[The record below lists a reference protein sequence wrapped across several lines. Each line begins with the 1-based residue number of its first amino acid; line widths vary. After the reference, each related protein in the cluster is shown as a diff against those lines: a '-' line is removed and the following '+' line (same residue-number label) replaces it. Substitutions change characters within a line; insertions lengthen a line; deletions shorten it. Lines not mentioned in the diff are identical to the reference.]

1 MGTTHYFKAKDHK
14 DRVVSG
20 RVVAGSVEEV
30 RNKLMSKQLVLISS
44 STERPAT
51 SLVLS
56 GGVSQDA
63 LVIGTRQL
71 AFLVGASVP
80 IVEALHTVSNNTK
93 DIGLKKVMRDLS
105 GIVESGQPLS
115 SALKRY
121 PSIFS
126 VIYVN
131 LVRSGEEG
139 GSLDVMLK
147 QLATYIEK
155 THSIKKRVKAGM
167 MYPGFVTIAATAIV
181 IGIMMFLVP
190 KFQDIFSD
198 SGKELPM
205 LTQTVIAISTL
216 MRENFIMM
224 TLGVIVMGIGV
235 VIFAKHPV
243 GARVFESIQLK
254 LPGFGSL
261 FIRFYIARF
270 ARTTSSLLSSGG
282 TFTDAITLG
291 GKASGS
297 IFFREATDRIARMV
311 ESGYSF
317 SNAISKETVFPGI
330 VRNMVSVGE
339 KTGNVDDVLNKI
351 AEFYEEQVESTVEG
365 LLKLIEPV
373 LIVGIALVIGFIV
386 ISLYLPVFEMGSILS
401 EG

>member
-20 RVVAGSVEEV
+20 RVTASSVEEV
-30 RNKLMSKQLVLISS
+30 KNKLMSKQLVLISS
-44 STERPAT
+44 STQRPTT
-51 SLVLS
+51 SVMFS
-56 GGVSQDA
+56 GGVSQNA
-63 LVIGTRQL
+63 LAVGTRQL

-93 DIGLKKVMRDLS
+93 DIGLKKVMKDLS
-105 GIVESGQPLS
+105 ETVESGQPLS

-121 PSIFS
+121 PLVFN
-126 VIYVN
+126 VVYVN

-139 GSLDVMLK
+139 GSLDTMLK

-155 THSIKKRVKAGM
+155 TYSIKKRVRAGM
-167 MYPGFVTIAATAIV
+167 MYPGFVTAAATTIV
-181 IGIMMFLVP
+181 IGIMLFLVP

-198 SGKELPM
+198 SDRELPA
-205 LTQTVIAISTL
+205 LTQLVISISKL
-216 MRENFIMM
+216 MRDNFIMM
-224 TLGVIVMGIGV
+224 GLGLVVMGIGV
-235 VIFAKHPV
+235 MIFAKSPT
-243 GARVFESIQLK
+243 GERVFESIKLN
-254 LPGFGSL
+254 LPGFGNL
-261 FIRFYIARF
+261 FIRFYVARF

-282 TFTDAITLG
+282 TFTEAVQLG

-297 IFFREATDRIARMV
+297 IFFREATNRIARMV

-317 SNAISKETVFPGI
+317 SNAISKEKVFPGI
-330 VRNMVSVGE
+330 VRNMISVGE

-351 AEFYEEQVESTVEG
+351 AEFYEEQVEATVEG

-386 ISLYLPVFEMGSILS
+386 IALYLPVFEMGNVLS
-401 EG
+401 QG